1 MSKEEKTRLRLEE
14 TIVKTE
20 KSLMEYALEI
30 IVKLLFPHLEE
41 EEQKISENPDL
52 ITKIIRTMLINQAL
66 LTHFRDSMLIR
77 DNQSELRQK
86 VLNPLDFH

>member
-41 EEQKISENPDL
+41 EEQKISENPFL

-77 DNQSELRQK
+77 DNQSELR
-86 VLNPLDFH
+86 